1 MDYKL
6 ERIEKLSI
14 KLEGQVDLMD
24 PEQAGEYRYELSL
37 QRKGVH
43 EIQAIIKQSEYA
55 YEFDKLES
63 RWNRYMKDN
72 NIVDQAARLEFL
84 NTV

>member
-37 QRKGVH
+37 QRKAVH

-55 YEFDKLES
+55 YEFAKLES

-72 NIVDQAARLEFL
+72 NIVDQDARLEFL